1 MKPAEF
7 KRWRKSLG
15 FSQKD
20 AAHALGI
27 KRRVVQYYE
36 KGERDGKKVAI
47 PLYIRLAC
55 FAVQAGI
62 TDFDGT
68 TAETDSQTIDPDDAR
83 QAIENVDVYDTES
96 DAVADE
102 TAA

>member
-1 MKPAEF
+1 MKPADF
-7 KRWRKSLG
+7 KRWRKTLG
-15 FSQKD
+15 ISQKD

-36 KGERDGKKVAI
+36 KGERDGKKVDI

-68 TAETDSQTIDPDDAR
+68 TGKTVSQTIKPAKAR
-83 QAIENVDVYDTES
+83 EVIENADIYDTDSGEAATE
-96 DAVADE
+96 DAA
-102 TAA
+102 